1 MCLGQNTRGNSVLPR
16 GTRHSKIQNGKS
28 IIIFDEGHHYTCHH
42 YIVSS
47 SFIFYI
53 QIQACWVIHY
63 RHIRVLS
70 RQVKDAL
77 LIQQNSNHTSKIHHK
92 TILVLSLL
100 WRAICKPFP
109 VLSSTNKSNLY
120 KSTQTFFFLPDL
132 ARSKRLA
139 KSSWIK
145 RHNFTRRESTTNKQ
159 RLPHQPLWEQDITR
173 CLNYDKLAIK

>member
-1 MCLGQNTRGNSVLPR
+1 M
-16 GTRHSKIQNGKS
+16 
-28 IIIFDEGHHYTCHH
+28 
-42 YIVSS
+42 
-47 SFIFYI
+47 
-53 QIQACWVIHY
+53 
-63 RHIRVLS
+63 
-70 RQVKDAL
+70 KDAL

-145 RHNFTRRESTTNKQ
+145 RAQFHIDVSQPPNKQ
-159 RLPHQPLWEQDITR
+159 RLALISHYGSKISQD
-173 CLNYDKLAIK
+173 CLNYDKLAIKLVIKPPLRCGPRS